1 MRSQAVISVTL
12 LDPTLWSHHLHW
24 RLLRVPAPRKVL
36 SFLKSRYE
44 LERTSSSSFL
54 HFFCLLW
61 ANWTILCLYVFF
73 YPPTYY
79 SKKKH
84 SHFAS
89 PFFRLLPRAL
99 SSEHTLSQKNFFP
112 LSRRFISPYPWE
124 METKHLHL
132 SVEPALALLCFHFP
146 SVVGRMRPNVG
157 HSGLQVVLWHSVL
170 QHPMQGLW
178 TSSASM
184 PFSCSRAYLT
194 HGALPTGF
202 EDAATSLQRCW
213 DARSASK
220 WHGER
225 PVNQEPEFYFMPRYL
240 Q

>member
-1 MRSQAVISVTL
+1 MGSPLSCTSSGLPSSPRSTHCGCHGIASLSWRPSSWDTKRMRSQAVISVTL

-132 SVEPALALLCFHFP
+132 SVEPALALLCSHFS

-157 HSGLQVVLWHSVL
+157 W
-170 QHPMQGLW
+170 
-178 TSSASM
+178 
-184 PFSCSRAYLT
+184 
-194 HGALPTGF
+194 
-202 EDAATSLQRCW
+202 ATVAFR
-213 DARSASK
+213 
-220 WHGER
+220 
-225 PVNQEPEFYFMPRYL
+225 
-240 Q
+240 